1 MNTLYIHMAIL
12 GSSRSKG
19 IIREGLYKGVDCEY
33 IVLADIN
40 KSSGCTEGRSQ
51 TCKATSTHYFVRPSV
66 LHDSFIT
73 WFLTAGKVF
82 IHVKQ
87 LKHVVRLF
95 QLLLTLRFVNR
106 QV

>member
-40 KSSGCTEGRSQ
+40 KSSGCTEGRNQ
-51 TCKATSTHYFVRPSV
+51 TCKATSTHYCSV
-66 LHDSFIT
+66 HRSVHQSTVI
-73 WFLTAGKVF
+73 
-82 IHVKQ
+82 I
-87 LKHVVRLF
+87 RLLGAPVL
-95 QLLLTLRFVNR
+95 QIETQCLI
-106 QV
+106 